1 VWLSNLCYAL
11 TFCEAKINNNESLSR
26 CILNRVLAPE
36 GELLSFAPPK
46 ESSQRK
52 GGPITA
58 HVLRSSHLSGDGR
71 MGFLP
76 ICRRA
81 ASMPHPLCPWVLRA
95 IPDKYS
101 GARSGKREKARY
113 CSTSVKPVASQ
124 LCFKWSRFRFLVAW
138 SAGILPASCGQDD
151 RAPKTENL
159 TVQSRCFQQ

>member
-1 VWLSNLCYAL
+1 MLRTC
-11 TFCEAKINNNESLSR
+11 FCETKVNNNESLSR
-26 CILNRVLAPE
+26 QFLNRVLAPE

-81 ASMPHPLCPWVLRA
+81 ASLPHPFGLFPTNTPVLDAANGR
-95 IPDKYS
+95 
-101 GARSGKREKARY
+101 KRV
-113 CSTSVKPVASQ
+113 T
-124 LCFKWSRFRFLVAW
+124 
-138 SAGILPASCGQDD
+138 
-151 RAPKTENL
+151 T
-159 TVQSRCFQQ
+159 